1 MAQDFTGPQRITRGK
16 AVSEG
21 PGHTGCLVQGRMAPG
36 RQLPDCLSANT
47 DGPRQSRMDSYLVLF
62 HAPHQL
68 FCLNPQV
75 SAQREGSREKNQ
87 LNTTLLRAG
96 SLPLASAHMPVSE
109 LEATLHHSW
118 ALEGRH

>member
-1 MAQDFTGPQRITRGK
+1 MALDFAGLQRITRGK
-16 AVSEG
+16 AVLEG
-21 PGHTGCLVQGRMAPG
+21 PGHTGCLVQGMMTLG

-47 DGPRQSRMDSYLVLF
+47 DGPQQSRMDSYLVLF

-75 SAQREGSREKNQ
+75 SAQREGSREKTQ
-87 LNTTLLRAG
+87 LNTALLRAG
-96 SLPLASAHMPVSE
+96 SLPLASAHRPVSE
-109 LEATLHHSW
+109 LEAALHHSW